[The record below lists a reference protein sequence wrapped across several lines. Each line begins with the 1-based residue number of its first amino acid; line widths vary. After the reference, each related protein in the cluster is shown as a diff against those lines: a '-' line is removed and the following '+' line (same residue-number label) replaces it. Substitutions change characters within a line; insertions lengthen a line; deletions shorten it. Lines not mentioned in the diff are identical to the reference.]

1 MKQFR
6 LHRQGTCGQ
15 AMVWFMATIAATM
28 AVLYG
33 VYNVGQV
40 SSAKQ
45 KVVNATDAGALAGAT
60 QQARL
65 LNLMAYGNRAMV
77 VSDAMAGQLV
87 SLDSWMRY
95 LQTTTQNVSHVSRL
109 IPWVGQVLG
118 TVLQTISRTLNR
130 VEDGFGDRVL
140 PAAIRGLER
149 LKGLVSVVNESI
161 SRVGNGL
168 ASQAA
173 SAVVASNQTV
183 LGTPARTDQ
192 APQQINLAL
201 SGASFIQNQLAW
213 TNFSKRYSGADRGRA
228 KQVVLDSMDQFS
240 TGTERSWQRGSG
252 TWGPRLEKRGGTRL
266 VGFDRWEAQDAL
278 DFRLPLGWFGVL
290 KIPVGWGR
298 TDLGVGGNLRWGGTN
313 AQTLAF
319 GSLRNVHANWSG
331 VSEIRDLSDA
341 ARTEPE
347 LSFLLITAKPGSATP
362 TTGSMGIAAQVSP
375 SVMGSAQMNDHLRSD
390 QVSAIST
397 AKVYFERPQR
407 GLGDWTADAWR
418 GNSTLFRE
426 DAYKEYASLYN
437 PFWQARLSALD
448 PSAKGAILLAMGW
461 SAEAAEAL
469 DGLLP

>member
-1 MKQFR
+1 
-6 LHRQGTCGQ
+6 
-15 AMVWFMATIAATM
+15 MVWFMATIAATM

-40 SSAKQ
+40 TSAKQ

-149 LKGLVSVVNESI
+149 LKSLVSVVNENI

-183 LGTPARTDQ
+183 FGTPARTDQ

-213 TNFSKRYSGADRGRA
+213 TNFSKRYS
-228 KQVVLDSMDQFS
+228 
-240 TGTERSWQRGSG
+240 
-252 TWGPRLEKRGGTRL
+252 
-266 VGFDRWEAQDAL
+266 
-278 DFRLPLGWFGVL
+278 
-290 KIPVGWGR
+290 
-298 TDLGVGGNLRWGGTN
+298 
-313 AQTLAF
+313 
-319 GSLRNVHANWSG
+319 
-331 VSEIRDLSDA
+331 
-341 ARTEPE
+341 
-347 LSFLLITAKPGSATP
+347 
-362 TTGSMGIAAQVSP
+362 
-375 SVMGSAQMNDHLRSD
+375 
-390 QVSAIST
+390 
-397 AKVYFERPQR
+397 
-407 GLGDWTADAWR
+407 
-418 GNSTLFRE
+418 
-426 DAYKEYASLYN
+426 
-437 PFWQARLSALD
+437 
-448 PSAKGAILLAMGW
+448 
-461 SAEAAEAL
+461 
-469 DGLLP
+469 

>member
-6 LHRQGTCGQ
+6 PHRRGARGQ
-15 AMVWFMATIAATM
+15 ALVWFMATIAATM

-40 SSAKQ
+40 TSAKQ

-77 VSDAMAGQLV
+77 VSDATVGQLV

-95 LQTTTQNVSHVSRL
+95 LKTTTQNVSHVSRL

-118 TVLQTISRTLNR
+118 AVLQTISRTLSS

-140 PAAIRGLER
+140 PAAIKGLEA
-149 LKGLVSVVNESI
+149 LKRSVSVVNENI

-183 LGTPARTDQ
+183 FGTPARTDQ
-192 APQQINLAL
+192 APQQINLVL
-201 SGASFIQNQLAW
+201 PGSTFIHNQLAW
-213 TNFSKRYSGADRGRA
+213 TNFSKRYLGGERVRA

-240 TGTERSWQRGSG
+240 TGTERSWQKGSG
-252 TWGPRLEKRGGTRL
+252 TLGPRLEKRGGTRL

-278 DFRLPLGWFGVL
+278 DVRLSLGWFGAL
-290 KIPVGWGR
+290 KMPVGWGR
-298 TDLGVGGNLRWGGTN
+298 TDLGSGGHLRWGGTN

-319 GSLRNVHANWSG
+319 GSLRSVHANWSG
-331 VSEIRDLSDA
+331 VSEIRDLTNA
-341 ARTEPE
+341 ARAEPE
-347 LSFLLITAKPGSATP
+347 LSFLLITAKPGAATP
-362 TTGSMGIAAQVSP
+362 TTGSMGIADQASP
-375 SVMGSAQMNDHLRSD
+375 SVMGSAQMNDQLRSD
-390 QVSAIST
+390 QVTAIST

-407 GLGDWTADAWR
+407 GLGDWTADAWH
-418 GNSTLFRE
+418 GNATLFRE

-437 PFWQARLSALD
+437 PFWQARLSPLD
-448 PSAKGAILLAMGW
+448 HSAKGAILLAMGW
-461 SAEAAEAL
+461 PAEAAEAFA
-469 DGLLP
+469 GLLP